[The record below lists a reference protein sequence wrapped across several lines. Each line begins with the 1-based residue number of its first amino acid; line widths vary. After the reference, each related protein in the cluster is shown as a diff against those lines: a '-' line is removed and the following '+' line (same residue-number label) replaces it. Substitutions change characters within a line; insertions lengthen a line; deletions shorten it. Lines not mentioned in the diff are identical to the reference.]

1 MKQRKGN
8 LLIPA
13 LSVIILDQITKAL
26 ILSAFPLHEHA
37 PVISGFFNLVHVRNR
52 GMAFGLMNR
61 ANSVFV
67 FYALTAATIIAVAL
81 LLFWFSK
88 LQESDNRI
96 IIGFSLII
104 GGALGNLIDRVRL
117 GEVVDFLDFYI
128 GGYHWP
134 AFNVADASIT
144 VGTFWVALN
153 LFFQN
158 RPPLNSG
165 DKKSR

>member
-1 MKQRKGN
+1 VKQRKGL

-13 LSVIILDQITKAL
+13 LSIIILDQLTKVL
-26 ILSAFPLHEHA
+26 ILRAFSLHENA
-37 PVISGFFNLVHVRNR
+37 PVISGFFNLVHFRNR
-52 GMAFGLMNR
+52 GMAFGLMNK

-67 FYALTAATIIAVAL
+67 FYALTATTIVAIVL
-81 LLFWFSK
+81 LLLWFYK
-88 LQESDNRI
+88 LKEGDNRI

-104 GGALGNLIDRVRL
+104 GGAIGNLIDRVRL

-128 GGYHWP
+128 GSYHWP

-153 LFFQN
+153 LFFSK
-158 RPPLNSG
+158 PPSLNSG
-165 DKKSR
+165 DKKSH

>member
-1 MKQRKGN
+1 MKQRKRL

-13 LSVIILDQITKAL
+13 FSVIILDQITKAL
-26 ILSAFPLHEHA
+26 ILGSFSLHEHA

-61 ANSVFV
+61 ANSVLV

-81 LLFWFSK
+81 LLFWFTK
-88 LQESDNRI
+88 LQENDNRI
-96 IIGFSLII
+96 ITGFSLII

-128 GGYHWP
+128 GSFHWP

-144 VGTFWVALN
+144 IGTFWVALN

-158 RPPLNSG
+158 RPPLDSG
-165 DKKSR
+165 HKSSH

>member
-1 MKQRKGN
+1 MKQRKGF

-13 LSVIILDQITKAL
+13 FSVIILDQITKAL
-26 ILSAFPLHEHA
+26 ILSAFSLHDHA
-37 PVISGFFNLVHVRNR
+37 PVIRGFFNLVHVRNR
-52 GMAFGLMNR
+52 GMAFGLMNQ
-61 ANSVFV
+61 ANNVFV
-67 FYALTAATIIAVAL
+67 FYGLTAATIVAVIL
-81 LLFWFSK
+81 LLFWFTR
-88 LQESDNRI
+88 LQENDHRI

-104 GGALGNLIDRVRL
+104 GGAIGNLIDRVRL

-128 GGYHWP
+128 GSYHWP

-153 LFFQN
+153 LFFQS

-165 DKKSR
+165 DKPLH